1 MEGGHSY
8 PPCPCGA
15 YEVNTHH
22 MTTPQ
27 PPTREPREGS
37 PPPPTA
43 TRQGLPNPGL
53 PAVAPP
59 PRRLEITVPIST
71 ILVVFAALLGAYAF
85 YVLWPLVLLV
95 FLALFLAVTL
105 HSFVD
110 RLCGRGMKRWVSLW
124 LVIGGLWIVISVGM
138 ALLVPAMIDQVA
150 SFSRNFPQIRDNVL
164 NHLPAGGSVRLNVEH
179 LLDNSNWPEPQAW
192 FGHFL
197 SVGGI
202 ALNGISEIALVLV
215 IALYLL
221 IDGSKTYEWLLA
233 FFSPF
238 QRRKLRDTAKEISK
252 MIFGYVSGQVITSV
266 LVMIYTYIVLSVLRV
281 PGALTLAILA
291 GVLDILPILGFIIST
306 VPAVLLAL
314 TVSPKTAVVVLTLY
328 LLFHLFESYFII
340 PKVYGKNLRLS
351 TLTVLLGLLAG
362 VLIAGIP
369 GSLAALPV
377 IASYAAIE
385 RIWLKPFLRDGV
397 SEKHELQKDAAFGE
411 EE

>member
-1 MEGGHSY
+1 
-8 PPCPCGA
+8 
-15 YEVNTHH
+15 
-22 MTTPQ
+22 
-27 PPTREPREGS
+27 
-37 PPPPTA
+37 
-43 TRQGLPNPGL
+43 
-53 PAVAPP
+53 
-59 PRRLEITVPIST
+59 
-71 ILVVFAALLGAYAF
+71 
-85 YVLWPLVLLV
+85 
-95 FLALFLAVTL
+95 
-105 HSFVD
+105 
-110 RLCGRGMKRWVSLW
+110 
-124 LVIGGLWIVISVGM
+124 
-138 ALLVPAMIDQVA
+138 
-150 SFSRNFPQIRDNVL
+150 
-164 NHLPAGGSVRLNVEH
+164 
-179 LLDNSNWPEPQAW
+179 
-192 FGHFL
+192 
-197 SVGGI
+197 
-202 ALNGISEIALVLV
+202 
-215 IALYLL
+215 
-221 IDGSKTYEWLLA
+221 
-233 FFSPF
+233 
-238 QRRKLRDTAKEISK
+238 
-252 MIFGYVSGQVITSV
+252 
-266 LVMIYTYIVLSVLRV
+266 VLRV